1 MLTKYCLIIHHF
13 IQKILFFK
21 TFYLNIYNL
30 VVARFLS
37 QEMMPIWRIFRQ
49 LADIGPLEWLNLVL
63 CPTLDFQPFIH
74 STLPSIFLFLHI
86 LSFLRHFH
94 LRPCHLRPC
103 HLRPFHLRPC
113 HLQAFLATPY
123 HLHPFHLSIL
133 SFLPILSFLHI
144 LPFLPILPSLQ
155 PDQNRISSVREFVRS
170 QGFWDT
176 FTAGS
181 RPLFGATKEKPIKW
195 VHNGIFVLSILSVS

>member
-1 MLTKYCLIIHHF
+1 M
-13 IQKILFFK
+13 
-21 TFYLNIYNL
+21 
-30 VVARFLS
+30 
-37 QEMMPIWRIFRQ
+37 
-49 LADIGPLEWLNLVL
+49 EWLNLVL

-86 LSFLRHFH
+86 LSFLRHF
-94 LRPCHLRPC
+94 HLRPC

-170 QGFWDT
+170 QGFRYT

-195 VHNGIFVLSILSVS
+195 VHNGIFVLSIFSLSILSVS